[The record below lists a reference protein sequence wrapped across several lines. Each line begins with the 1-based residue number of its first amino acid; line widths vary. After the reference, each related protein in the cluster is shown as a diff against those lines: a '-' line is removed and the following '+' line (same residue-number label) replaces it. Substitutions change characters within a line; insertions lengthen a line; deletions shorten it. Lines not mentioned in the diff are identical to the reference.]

1 MRKRQ
6 NLQAANNDFRRRY
19 AQRDLEISRN
29 EYEYLKDR
37 YLASKSVQEDSEEAS
52 PSQTKAAPQEKQQPE
67 KKQEYN
73 FDVNIP
79 SIKDLGINE
88 FKSTSDLYKK
98 PEGKKND
105 APAEK
110 QERHLDIKLPSIQ
123 SLIDEYT
130 MPYYYDHDKGR
141 FVQEIGS
148 RGQMQALRETIQNR
162 PTPRGITAQEES
174 YLRGTD
180 PVKIL
185 NDTRTLHQI
194 NKQLEVDN
202 ALDTMS
208 DIASAP
214 FEVFGDAVRNKVR
227 EYTDK
232 IFDKN
237 RDYIDNIISTW
248 NISKNNVEF
257 DTYVD
262 SNIRLGEKKQYADII
277 QMYNDNIKQ
286 YVELQNQYDA
296 STNKG
301 ERHNLLIAMNN
312 ILAQNDKLRNSVDE
326 AVTYDYDSSV
336 GSGVVRGIADFI
348 SSTLDNPIMTS
359 LSPVLKGV
367 KDVANAVST
376 KGIITNDVG
385 SYGKRLVNLL
395 DSNRPKPG
403 ESLSEDFLK
412 SFYEISDN
420 ISKSN
425 KDFQQASDKQI
436 AKDKIGAL
444 KNKQEAMDW
453 EAWHTPSK
461 EFKAKEKAAQ
471 DNYLLDADT
480 YKYGIWTVLGS
491 SASFNGTQLLST
503 GLDWL
508 GAGLLMAP
516 NPYAKVAGA
525 VSTAAGGATGLL
537 SGVYE
542 NRAEITQNYIK
553 GLRDDL
559 DKAGKLS
566 KFLDEGKKQL
576 EKKNIA
582 VREDDDVFRHFILK
596 DYKVNDPVIQELAL
610 RHMFGANNAF
620 QNDMMAVSADVAVNT
635 GINVFG
641 ATGQVAEA
649 LKIFPEGSKF
659 AFLRKVAQD
668 PILSKGYKAAQ
679 KMSTSTIASAISP
692 LANIPY
698 NIAIKPV
705 MKGVKSAITPMVEAV
720 GKEMDTLISWAKI
733 APKTLFRTGTAGKY
747 TIDFLGKTAARGY
760 SESIEEG
767 KQYEYG
773 NQFAEG
779 KFKGKSNTMLGTL
792 IDDLSTGLYTGLA
805 FIGNQFLG
813 MQADREL
820 MSNMRGGFIGGILNH
835 GTMISAVQNYTNG
848 RGELKAGDIV
858 FNNVMAEKLR
868 QRSNI
873 INGEEM
879 GKYTSR
885 SGYVAMMN
893 AFDRIQKIH
902 DHITEDASDKVGLTQ
917 EELSNQRNMF
927 RRIAALSNDK
937 KVIDRATAL
946 GIKQNSADFRKLVSL
961 INTADEIQTQNI
973 NEYNSLVEQAR
984 QVLEQD
990 GLSLNVEELFRQ
1002 ARATAKSADEM
1013 DLINKAEDW
1022 ARWAQPLNNQILGQY
1037 AALNKLI
1044 DELQEREEFL
1054 TEAERRNLNHY
1065 IAQRERLDKTVA
1077 EIREGLGSIEHMDFL
1092 NYGDPDILTKYSQIY
1107 RTLYQ
1112 ASAQLETS
1120 SRVLDALYGK
1130 NNSADLAD
1138 DFVKEQLDFINER
1151 IDDAN
1156 KQKKGA
1162 IKASKKSPRN
1172 ESAKKILQDY
1182 KNSVEDDVEF
1192 MAELANRFDEESYNA
1207 NNRLDFG
1214 GQPETEEAI
1223 KEEDT
1228 AEENPGAQNLP
1239 ASIYDKVPTE
1249 GKQFPVGTVIT
1260 TEDEPGSTFT
1270 VTDLKV
1276 NPSTGQYLLEAV
1288 NDKGETRTIG
1298 PDEINGYQKLLP
1310 PPPADYSSVL
1320 PNSNRIQ
1327 FAEDSPFAKA
1337 MAAAKALPDTNIVS
1351 KTFKDEL
1358 EDTLRIVISG
1368 SVDDNESQLGTI
1380 AQLQMLNDVANIDAE
1395 KPVYS
1400 NPLYG
1405 QIYKTKSGYTFVS
1418 PYRKTINEIYNEWP
1432 DRKNGRV
1439 GIVSK
1444 LSNMYQE
1451 GKTNEIKTYLSTYN
1465 IDPLF
1470 NNVLDSVA
1478 ALNSIANQ
1486 ILDYNNQHTAKWISD
1501 IEFYT
1506 RSLDG
1511 NNNPVQNK
1519 VSQLLNSDKSVT
1531 MYNVKLGFSNVDVTA
1546 DAISVD
1552 RNGNISV
1559 YVFAFPKHLFGD
1571 YDMKQKSPNQVRTR
1585 QEYYN
1590 DIADILFHV
1599 MPEYLQK
1606 KVKGIYV
1613 LPIIRNDQD
1622 ETQSM
1627 VGNPVQLAINDNIN
1641 YREINKKF
1649 TDYTVGLG
1657 MELATF
1663 NQQPIPQ
1670 PKTKPE
1676 PEGDG
1681 SIEQKI
1687 QDIKDYVQQ
1696 VEQSVANVFNGS
1708 FSFNGMI
1715 RKDMRT
1721 YLDGSRHVLTK
1732 YRRDLKQLSQSDEI
1746 NELISKIEGVYARV
1760 LSILQAYGE
1769 GSTYNSEDLQY
1780 EGETVKANRIIIPDN
1795 HPLMARS
1802 TSGIP
1807 VTATSDFITNGK
1819 IELVYGWYN
1828 PSTKQLVKSATY
1840 STYPGTGVYA
1850 IITYNG
1856 VKYEPVF
1863 IQPSHYKNGVQP
1875 YTTEGAQFV
1884 QDIINLQNQANGL
1897 SIICD
1902 AKRQIPNPIYR
1913 GSLKPILEIK
1923 ALHLTED
1930 DIQELSGDSD
1940 NIGMANINNDVQ
1952 HLNRKEDKSFLWRFA
1967 GDQAGSVFLFY
1978 SFNFKEY
1985 DDGGQIPIKLIPA
1998 KLKKSDVDV
2007 IINILKQNG
2016 LESVQGNRSVM
2027 NSRYILPNGK
2037 ESPFTN
2043 AQVLM
2048 LLTAFELSHN
2058 DQSLFWVDDFGKVYF
2073 KQRKSDPTPVQIDVN
2088 TTEGENKLRGL
2099 LSNGYEIAQNRDIL
2113 SANLGNPSDKM
2124 FGNLKQWI
2132 ADNGILSISD
2142 NLIFDSDD
2150 VNRNNKGFF
2159 GIGWSIRHGR
2169 LLSNLS
2175 SIYEPSV
2182 SVSDPKIDN
2191 GAVTQKVQQPAQDEP
2206 KPVNR
2211 VKPRGTFGG
2220 LMDTDYDFGEAF
2232 APNAVEELPEEALDE
2247 ADAME
2252 DFKRMLG
2259 DAAVEFKDEI
2269 LGILKGGLKIL
2280 GKTYAHV
2287 IEMSRLAGTGT
2298 QFHEAF
2304 HRILELVVSPEVRE
2318 RIYKAFSNLHPEV
2331 DSTDPR
2337 SITEG
2342 LAEDFKAFALD
2353 EKTAS
2358 KWKKIWKRIKM
2369 FCQTLINA
2377 DKRVLYKM
2385 YRDVYKGKYKNIE
2398 PSPENIE
2405 RFNRIF
2411 RVEEEEQAVLYH
2423 QVYDS
2428 STGERINLPNV
2439 PSAFEYRMAI
2449 DDIVNA
2455 LVANSG
2461 ASIFGQNV
2469 NDIVFTKEHIVSL
2482 KDGSVYRSFVG
2493 DTNPDDINKIFI
2505 DIFDN
2510 WDRVLG
2516 DVAVSLKRFGLHFKH
2531 NINSNTLQKYKTTLQ
2546 EEEEEAIETADEG
2559 KAKTADI
2566 NQYELQDYEISKLRK
2581 MSDRTKYFFA
2591 VIPNVRFVNESDEGI
2606 PMYVNEKNANGEEI
2620 DNKGRVILT
2629 DKETGLRYVE
2639 TEDGQIILEKDLT
2652 INKVRNIIP
2661 ELDGFGFQ
2669 SFAPFSLTCKIALNK
2684 CYSANS
2690 LDDMLNLFR
2699 KVSEE
2704 HPQFVIIAN
2713 RFASLINNMKR
2724 TDKDG
2729 HYITK
2734 DGSRYR
2740 RMDNGLYQQV
2750 IGKDKYGDEYFTQ
2763 DELDFDIN
2771 YNNQAMAVSIFN
2783 NISGTRL
2790 HFRTIRSA
2798 RPSKESITF
2807 QSADTDNGYSAMR
2820 YTQSWHSTFL
2830 SDVNKVYTKEIQ
2842 RNGEYLVEYY
2852 AKNANLF
2859 KNVAAGVRKLVNAYS
2874 DRRSEE
2880 YKSGTVVI
2888 NGKQILV
2895 NKNPEAVKEAY
2906 IQLLNQIGI
2915 AINVDEFNHLL
2926 MQLYN
2931 KTDANALRRYFQ
2943 QDGED
2948 SVQSQGVSISRF
2960 ILAIEQGVDEHGKLT
2975 RIITSGSFYSR
2986 IGAVTQLADAIW
2998 SYNQSLSDLMTT
3010 APGKNKYYQVANRN
3024 AQDLMLQELNT
3035 PNSDMLRDLYK
3046 SAYHRGSILIDA
3058 LKDGDIVL
3066 ESYTHAG
3073 YESDNKSDFG
3083 SDFMQITNSE
3093 DIIAKMTPLLEGNI
3107 VPPTLSNK
3115 KTYQPI
3121 RIIDTETGKP
3131 IHLPGIEYIA
3141 NKNNAQTQNAEAEVY
3156 SANNIPVLTDK
3167 TFEGQIVTTGLYA
3180 GKQFELSD
3188 DVYDALIRYAF
3199 SEYYSIKE
3207 NLERLKTIPESEK
3220 VYNFDVGTKGTK
3232 NPGGVRFARFY
3243 EIYLPK
3249 RKSDG
3254 SIEYDTIPFNDDTV
3268 SPEDNLK
3275 KAEEYFFGN
3284 DISQEYRKAVIKEII
3299 SRRLDDNLEYLRQN
3313 GIIRYRN
3320 NWRKIKDKYSRY
3332 EPVAIDTNYLNAII
3346 KAYGNSFLI
3355 NGPISARSIAT
3366 CALILDVS
3374 IKHQIGMEEYQ
3385 RLFAGH
3391 PGLYVSL
3398 FDDGQI
3404 VDDTQDLSKRLG
3416 GHMSTGETECRL
3428 DDVPTVYTC
3437 AELKD
3442 YKVTSSQNEDLKRWF
3457 DESESRLAL
3466 YADKQN
3472 ELFIYHQNLR
3482 NDALNIVDNIKIK
3495 TQSDIDAILDNINN
3509 EEYREAISY
3518 WFGVARTADKDKLKF
3533 AKDQIDDIL
3542 YDYKHSQISE
3552 EYKRQSAL
3560 SLDNVKNE
3568 LQSRGLLT
3576 GVNTRVAAYCSSFV
3590 NKINVADGAS
3600 YVSPIMVKYML
3611 QSIGKFDRKVSDAW
3625 NQLYSG
3631 KVTNVLSNAQAYKTI
3646 TDALFGTQKYTAT
3659 GYRMNGNQP
3668 IFYYNKTALFPL
3680 FKSISYGRTGNILD
3694 QMDKDGVHMLMFE
3707 SAVKFGSQGKQSFP
3721 TTKEELD
3728 NFHFNTYQQDF
3739 KWLRKQ
3745 LNTDPKES
3753 DLMAIGT
3760 QTKKI
3765 ALTILDI
3772 YKDDYVKRDG
3782 SIENGMK
3789 IRDRIFECERVLCN
3803 LGTAEFLRRFSSV
3816 QEMSKYLLDNLSERD
3831 ASSMMLEGLSLTQ
3844 DPETGELQMNAPLE
3858 ALSNSGWIQSIITS
3872 LANKNIIDVNL
3883 PGSAF
3888 IQRSVYAMED
3898 GNILGDSQVND
3909 IPKLKISNDWSSMDA
3924 VVSID
3929 FFYQQ
3934 FPQLEEMPFYEARQ
3948 WLIDHNV
3955 IGENAKADTVA
3966 YRIPTQANSSIHALR
3981 FVDVISTVRDT
3992 IILPEEFTAITGS
4005 DFDID
4010 KLFLS
4015 TKYFNINEDGSVST
4029 EFNKEE
4035 QPKKHW
4041 GNELLEC
4048 YLELLTQPKEKYANQ
4063 LTRSIDFDTE
4073 IPKSV
4078 VKLLKEGNT
4087 KHIGTYDALQ
4097 LSTQCRIKSENRTGG
4112 IGVGPY
4118 ALNNNNAIISRL
4130 FEVECENVGLIK
4142 ALDISRLYG
4151 QLDVEGNTVMATIGA
4166 FISGHVDIA
4175 KDPWV
4180 TILNIN
4186 EYTYDIH
4193 IFLARAGLGLRALWF
4208 CAQPIMRK
4216 LADVNI
4222 QAGGYLFDNT
4232 NESPYIRKRKA
4243 IQQFETDYLLGG
4255 TDVQNTYYS
4264 QMLNMVKNNTN
4275 FYQRSNPSENQK
4287 NIQNYMQNAVYI
4299 IQQIFGVDPSDPSK
4313 KINTFKDASGNTKE
4327 GTILQDIALHHN
4339 TEESIFDP
4347 TNRYIIS
4354 AYKADESGQLVPGN
4368 IYISVKD
4375 VQFFVYLA
4383 NIMLDDAVSD
4393 MKKLV
4398 QYSKIETKKQGK
4410 NRAEQFAY
4418 DRKYS
4423 AFFQNGITKIMI
4435 PKTVSRLAW
4444 KSSINEKQT
4453 NFMGAMHEVLKDQM
4467 LEYTSGYEQ
4476 MLNEFIFETNT
4487 PVTADTIR
4495 SILNGFTSYQKYEY
4509 IQQYAKANNIN
4520 LRDLFVGSNSIY
4532 NEISRIVN
4540 KILEYPATYDRYT
4553 DGNGRITNTVLARLK
4568 PSYIPRDAEQ
4578 EYGKDLPKF
4587 VDFQINKDDSSAF
4600 ANDFEAGWQQMLED
4614 EEHPDLQN
4622 FARRLI
4628 VYAFM
4633 TSGDTNK
4640 FGSFFNYVPY
4650 SWRNV
4655 TSRNDLGQTYIQYI
4669 KSLLNDYSDII
4680 GTEDNPVRLSPR
4692 KENVFA
4698 FIDILRNNWGDDS
4711 LVPTIQET
4719 SKDQLGNTVNNYYE
4733 YNIGGEPL
4741 LIALIKT
4748 TIDDNGVRRFYEATT
4763 EQHRAVIKIHNYN
4776 SNSYKNP
4783 QDFKLYRFV
4792 RMGSIVNS
4800 NGEIVS
4806 FPIYGRISQ
4815 TGGVMYGH
4823 TIIQYGDDLNFGW
4836 EGETRWY
4843 TEKRDLMLQ
4852 EGMAQI
4858 EDALDTQINRNYDQ
4872 VKNGR
4877 VTVQE
4882 LKENAVKMFDDIP
4895 IKGSYEDDSTI
4906 DFTVTTTTQ
4915 FYNMAKVMGQW
4926 NALYGKKPTQHNRSI
4941 QNMPLAAHD
4950 KKTNAINKWNDIRNS
4965 EFTATHGVTIDSD
4978 IIHNYTTWLANNPNG
4993 IVAYRVNKAT
5003 YTKPES
5009 VQQGIV
5015 GNPFDV
5021 VTYGEQDA
5029 VTFFFD
5035 WIVNNNSHGEEKATD
5050 EFRNAI
5056 IDKIN
5061 SIDIPNILY
5070 YKEWGHHSHA
5080 TALGYIIE
5088 NKNTLLT
5095 KQETKEEKKEPQKID
5110 IWSTN
5115 RNRYANLSNVAVR
5128 PMLSTTSIAATINK
5142 HFNPSSTEES
5152 SNIIE
5157 NIIKLMKVENNG
5169 IAKFNSVEQMF
5180 QLVKFEAIAQH
5191 VKEKAKEL
5199 YNISRLDI
5207 AKAKTREA
5215 AAVKGILVAI
5225 RDAQKNIISSTG
5237 STITSIAHKQLPDIN
5252 NIVESFF
5259 TDKWNEGGPNN
5270 VVNSTAYDII
5280 REIMLQSFLQNP
5292 GSARLL
5298 LSTEDAILTHD
5309 KGGVYWK
5316 VGFPEALMSVRDEIR
5331 NNYNDIQEVQ
5341 NTIVTMLGGDEMAY
5355 KEVSTAIKAAKQG
5368 MMFSDV
5374 ESFFTEEE
5382 ANQIKQAIPNMG
5394 WGKGKG
5400 NLSIVSASR
5409 HTDPVFYATRIIEML
5424 RENAKKP
5431 FTDPS
5436 RINVLELWSK
5446 HDGIPMQ
5453 NILEACKK
5461 YRVAPIV
5468 SFSITSLGGT
5478 TIEPGVM
5485 KHDDLLDNIQKLIDV
5500 GILDPRTTTFRTD
5513 PILPGV
5519 SSVEDIRHIIERGV
5533 KMGIRKFVTSPM
5545 QTYDTQT
5552 DAKGRSRS
5560 VIPYINAALTKDK
5573 SAIVKYPG
5581 VITSD
5586 GIYNWDK
5593 VYGLYRNQIKFPG
5606 KYAFAPKKEYMKPYV
5621 DMFEEM
5627 MSKYNI
5633 LIQSCAVPVGNLQ
5646 PSACLDPEI
5655 IEAVTSIKVNG
5666 LFTDETRPF
5675 CNCYGSHS
5683 DMFRYDDVCRSSCGY
5698 CYGGQMNTSP
5708 IDYYDEDGK
5717 LKDFAYSKVN
5727 EYADLGEGPAEVII
5741 KNNKY
5746 TYNEGSVVDASG
5758 NQVDDDTKYRV
5769 IWKRAVDVNKAKLV
5783 SVNGIY
5789 YVVTTSGLIFNWG
5802 TARVEQINDDK
5813 LKKKILSLAQDI
5825 YENSNVSTL
5834 FNAAEL
5840 KQLGESRREL
5850 CNRNR

>member
-52 PSQTKAAPQEKQQPE
+52 PSQTIAASQENEQPE
-67 KKQEYN
+67 KKQQYN
-73 FDVNIP
+73 FDINIP

-88 FKSTSDLYKK
+88 FHPTSDLYKK
-98 PEGKKND
+98 PEGKKQSD
-105 APAEK
+105 STEK
-110 QERHLDIKLPSIQ
+110 QEQHLDINLPSIQ
-123 SLIDEYT
+123 SLMDEYA
-130 MPYYYDHDKGR
+130 MPYIYNHDTGR
-141 FVQEIGS
+141 FEQERGS
-148 RGQMQALRETIQNR
+148 REQMQTLRESISNR
-162 PTPRGITAQEES
+162 PTPLGITAQEDS
-174 YLRGTD
+174 YMRATD
-180 PVKIL
+180 PVRLL
-185 NDTRTLHQI
+185 NDTRNLYRI
-194 NKQLEVDN
+194 NKQNEVDN
-202 ALDTMS
+202 ALDTIS
-208 DIASAP
+208 DVMSAP
-214 FEVFGDAVRNKVR
+214 AELFGSYIRDNVRGFI
-227 EYTDK
+227 DK
-232 IFDKN
+232 AFDKN
-237 RDYIDNIISTW
+237 RDYIDNILSTW
-248 NISKNNVEF
+248 NISKNNSEF
-257 DTYVD
+257 DAYVD
-262 SNIRLGEKKQYADII
+262 SGIRLGEKKQYADII
-277 QMYNDNIKQ
+277 QTYNDNIKQ
-286 YVELQNQYDA
+286 YIDLQNRYDI
-296 STNKG
+296 SNDTG
-301 ERHNLLIAMNN
+301 EKHNLLIAMNN
-312 ILAQNDKLRNSVDE
+312 ILAANDKLKQSVND
-326 AVTYDYDSSV
+326 AVTYDYDTSV
-336 GSGVVRGIADFI
+336 VNAVARGIADFI
-348 SSTLDNPIMTS
+348 GSTLDNPVLNAIFPITAFANQPKNIMS
-359 LSPVLKGV
+359 E
-367 KDVANAVST
+367 
-376 KGIITNDVG
+376 KGIGASDIG
-385 SYGKRLVNLL
+385 SYGKKLLDLL
-395 DSNRPKPG
+395 DSNKLNPG
-403 ESLSEDFLK
+403 QQLSQDFLN
-412 SFYEISDN
+412 SFNEISNN
-420 ISKSN
+420 ILKSN
-425 KDFQQASDKQI
+425 KKFQDAADSQI
-436 AKDKIGAL
+436 QKDKANAL
-444 KNKQEAMDW
+444 RNKQEALDW

-461 EFKAKEKAAQ
+461 EFKAREKAAQ
-471 DNYLLDADT
+471 DNYILDADT

-491 SASFNGTQLLST
+491 SASFNGAQLLST

-516 NPYAKVAGA
+516 NPYTKAAGA
-525 VSTAAGGATGLL
+525 VATAAGGVTGLV
-537 SGVYE
+537 SGAYE
-542 NRAEITQNYIK
+542 NRTEITQNYIK
-553 GLRDDL
+553 GLREDL
-559 DKAGKLS
+559 EKAGKLS
-566 KFLDEGKKQL
+566 SFLDEGKKQL
-576 EKKNIA
+576 KDKNIP
-582 VREDDDVFRHFILK
+582 VRDDDDVFRHFILK
-596 DYKVNDPVIQELAL
+596 DYKSNDPVVQELAL

-659 AFLRKVAQD
+659 AFLRKVAQN
-668 PILSKGYKAAQ
+668 PVLEKGYRAAQ
-679 KMSTSTIASAISP
+679 KASASTIASAISP

-698 NIAIKPV
+698 NVAVKPV
-705 MKGVKSAITPMVEAV
+705 IKGVKSALTPMVKAV
-720 GKEMDTLISWAKI
+720 SKEMDTLISWAKV
-733 APKTLFRTGTAGKY
+733 APKTLFRSGTVGKY
-747 TIDFLGKTAARGY
+747 TIDFLGKTAGRGF
-760 SESIEEG
+760 SESVEEG

-773 NQFAEG
+773 NKFANGEFAG
-779 KFKGKSNTMLGTL
+779 ESKSIFGTL

-805 FIGNQFLG
+805 FVGHQFFG

-820 MSNMRGGFIGGILNH
+820 MANMRGGFIGGILNH
-835 GTMISAVQNYTNG
+835 GTVISAVQNYTNG

-879 GKYTSR
+879 GKYSSR

-961 INTADEIQTQNI
+961 INTADEIQTSNI
-973 NEYNSLVEQAR
+973 QEYNGLVEQAR
-984 QVLEQD
+984 QILEQD

-1002 ARATAKSADEM
+1002 ARTAAKSADEVE
-1013 DLINKAEDW
+1013 LINKAEDW

-1172 ESAKKILQDY
+1172 ERAKKILQDY

-1239 ASIYDKVPTE
+1239 VSIYDKVPTE
-1249 GKQFPVGTVIT
+1249 GKQFPIGTVIT

-1288 NDKGETRTIG
+1288 NDKGEARTIG

-1327 FAEDSPFAKA
+1327 FAEDSPFGRAL
-1337 MAAAKALPDTNIVS
+1337 AASKALSGTNIVS
-1351 KTFKDEL
+1351 ETFKDEL
-1358 EDTLRIVISG
+1358 EDVLKVVISG

-1380 AQLQMLNDVANIDAE
+1380 TQLQSLSDLAHIE
-1395 KPVYS
+1395 GKKPVYS

-1405 QIYKTKSGYTFVS
+1405 QIYEIEQRSKTDPKYTYVS
-1418 PYRKTINEIYNEWP
+1418 PYKKTVGEIYDEWS
-1432 DRKNGRV
+1432 DRKNGRI

-1444 LSNMYQE
+1444 LSKMYQE
-1451 GKTNEIKTYLSTYN
+1451 GKTNEIKQYLSTYN

-1470 NNVLDSVA
+1470 NNVLYSIE

-1486 ILDYNNQHTAKWISD
+1486 ILDYNNPHSAKWIQD

-1506 RSLDG
+1506 KSLDENG
-1511 NNNPVQNK
+1511 HPSQNK
-1519 VSQLLNSDKSVT
+1519 VQQTLSSDGSVV
-1531 MYNVKLGFSNVDVTA
+1531 MYNVKLGFGNADVTA

-1552 RNGNISV
+1552 KDGNISV
-1559 YVFAFPKHLFGD
+1559 YVFAFPKGLWSD
-1571 YDMKQKSPNQVRTR
+1571 YEMNQKSPNQVRTR

-1590 DIADILFHV
+1590 NLADILFHV
-1599 MPEYLQK
+1599 MPEYIQK

-1613 LPIIRNDQD
+1613 LPIVRNADD
-1622 ETQSM
+1622 ETQSK
-1627 VGNPVQLAINDNIN
+1627 VGKPIQLNINDSIN
-1641 YREINKKF
+1641 FRQIHKNF
-1649 TDYTVGLG
+1649 VDYTVNLG
-1657 MELATF
+1657 AELTTF

-1676 PEGDG
+1676 SENDG

-1696 VEQSVANVFNGS
+1696 VEQAVANVFNGS

-1721 YLDGSRHVLTK
+1721 YLDGSRHMLTK
-1732 YRRDLKQLSQSDEI
+1732 HRRDLKELSTSDEI
-1746 NELISKIEGVYARV
+1746 NELVSKIEGVYARV

-1780 EGETVKANRIIIPDN
+1780 EGETVKANRIIIPDD

-1828 PSTKQLVKSATY
+1828 PSTKQLIKSASY

-1863 IQPSHYKNGVQP
+1863 IQPSHFKNGIQP

-1902 AKRQIPNPIYR
+1902 AKRQMPNPIYR
-1913 GSLKPILEIK
+1913 GPLKPILEIK

-1940 NIGMANINNDVQ
+1940 NVGMANINNDVQ

-2027 NSRYILPNGK
+2027 NSRYILSNGK

-2058 DQSLFWVDDFGKVYF
+2058 NQSMFWVDDFGKVYF
-2073 KQRKSDPTPVQIDVN
+2073 KQRKSDPTPVPIDVN

-2132 ADNGILSISD
+2132 ADNGILNISD

-2175 SIYEPSV
+2175 SIYEPSI
-2182 SVSDPKIDN
+2182 SVSDPTIDN
-2191 GAVTQKVQQPAQDEP
+2191 GSVTPKVFQQAQDEP
-2206 KPVNR
+2206 EPVNR
-2211 VKPRGTFGG
+2211 AKPRGDFGG

-2232 APNAVEELPEEALDE
+2232 APNAVEELPEETLNE
-2247 ADAME
+2247 EDAME

-2304 HRILELVVSPEVRE
+2304 HRILELVVSPAVRE

-2411 RVEEEEQAVLYH
+2411 KVEEEEQAVLYH

-2546 EEEEEAIETADEG
+2546 DEEEEAIETADEG

-2606 PMYVNEKNANGEEI
+2606 PMYVNEKNANGEEV

-2661 ELDGFGFQ
+2661 ELDSFGFQ
-2669 SFAPFSLTCKIALNK
+2669 SFAPFSQTCKVALNK

-2729 HYITK
+2729 YYITK

-2842 RNGEYLVEYY
+2842 RNGEYLIEYY

-2895 NKNPEAVKEAY
+2895 NRNPEAVKEAY

-2915 AINVDEFNHLL
+2915 AINADEFNHLL

-2960 ILAIEQGVDEHGKLT
+2960 ILAIEQGVDEHGRLT
-2975 RIITSGSFYSR
+2975 RIVTSGSFYSR

-3035 PNSDMLRDLYK
+3035 PNSDMLNDLYK

-3058 LKDGDIVL
+3058 LRDGDIVL

-3093 DIIAKMTPLLEGNI
+3093 DIIAKITPLLEGNI

-3141 NKNNAQTQNAEAEVY
+3141 NKNNAQTQDAVAEVY

-3167 TFEGQIVTTGLYA
+3167 TFEGQIVTSGSYA

-3249 RKSDG
+3249 KVGND
-3254 SIEYDTIPFNDDTV
+3254 IVYDTIPFNDDTA
-3268 SPEDNLK
+3268 SPEDNLRN
-3275 KAEEYFFGN
+3275 AEMYFFG
-3284 DISQEYRKAVIKEII
+3284 DGISQEYRKAVIKEII

-3313 GIIRYRN
+3313 GIIRYRK
-3320 NWRKIKDKYSRY
+3320 NWRNIKDKYSRY

-3346 KAYGNSFLI
+3346 KAYGNSFLV

-3366 CALILDVS
+3366 CAFILDVS

-3398 FDDGQI
+3398 FNDGQI

-3482 NDALNIVDNIKIK
+3482 NDVLNIVDNIKTK

-3542 YDYKHSQISE
+3542 YDYKYSQISE

-3707 SAVKFGSQGKQSFP
+3707 SAVKFGSQGKQAFP

-3728 NFHFNTYQQDF
+3728 NFQFNTYQQDF

-3765 ALTILDI
+3765 ALTILDV

-3789 IRDRIFECERVLCN
+3789 IRDRIFECERILCN

-3948 WLIDHNV
+3948 WLIYHNV

-4035 QPKKHW
+4035 QPKKYW

-4130 FEVECENVGLIK
+4130 FEVECENVGLIE

-4151 QLDVEGNTVMATIGA
+4151 QLDAEGNTVMATIGA

-4275 FYQRSNPSENQK
+4275 FYQRSNPSENQR

-4313 KINTFKDASGNTKE
+4313 KVNTFKDASGNTKE
-4327 GTILQDIALHHN
+4327 GTILQDIALHYN

-4354 AYKADESGQLVPGN
+4354 VYKADESGQLVPGN

-4423 AFFQNGITKIMI
+4423 SFFQNGITKIMI
-4435 PKTVSRLAW
+4435 PKTVSRLAFG
-4444 KSSINEKQT
+4444 SSINEKQT
-4453 NFMGAMHEVLKDQM
+4453 NFMHAMHEVLKDQM

-4520 LRDLFVGSNSIY
+4520 LRDLFVGNNSIY

-4655 TSRNDLGQTYIQYI
+4655 TSRNDLGQTYVQYI

-4783 QDFKLYRFV
+4783 QDFKLYRFI

-4858 EDALDTQINRNYDQ
+4858 EDALDIQINRNYDQ

-4882 LKENAVKMFDDIP
+4882 LKESVVKMFDDIP
-4895 IKGSYEDDSTI
+4895 IKGSYEDGSTI

-4941 QNMPLAAHD
+4941 QNMPLAA
-4950 KKTNAINKWNDIRNS
+4950 
-4965 EFTATHGVTIDSD
+4965 
-4978 IIHNYTTWLANNPNG
+4978 P
-4993 IVAYRVNKAT
+4993 
-5003 YTKPES
+5003 
-5009 VQQGIV
+5009 
-5015 GNPFDV
+5015 
-5021 VTYGEQDA
+5021 
-5029 VTFFFD
+5029 
-5035 WIVNNNSHGEEKATD
+5035 
-5050 EFRNAI
+5050 
-5056 IDKIN
+5056 
-5061 SIDIPNILY
+5061 
-5070 YKEWGHHSHA
+5070 
-5080 TALGYIIE
+5080 
-5088 NKNTLLT
+5088 T
-5095 KQETKEEKKEPQKID
+5095 KQETEEEKKEPQKID

-5199 YNISRLDI
+5199 YNLSRLDI

-5382 ANQIKQAIPNMG
+5382 ADQIKQAIPNMG

-5409 HTDPVFYATRIIEML
+5409 HTDPVFYATYIIEIL

-5783 SVNGIY
+5783 SVNGVY

-5802 TARVEQINDDK
+5802 TARVEQINDNK

-5840 KQLGESRREL
+5840 KQLGESRRKL